1 MDYLCRTAEEL
12 LMSKLPGYFLI
23 RVSESRIGYTL
34 SYRYMFAGFNAHL
47 TLTPLIQQYK
57 VHVLFTLHIFSVTN
71 KY

>member
-1 MDYLCRTAEEL
+1 
-12 LMSKLPGYFLI
+12 MSKLPGYFLI

-34 SYRYMFAGFNAHL
+34 SYRYMFAGFTTQL

-57 VHVLFTLHIFSVTN
+57 VHVLFTLRIFSVTN